1 MFLTMSVPAN
11 LFQKKSCV
19 VVSGASRGLGECIS
33 LTFAKKFPKGSI
45 FILLSRNGIALENVK
60 AKINSEC
67 PGQICHTKEFDQG
80 IVLPE
85 NFDSLFDSI
94 LQSNN
99 ISFAG
104 LEQAVMVHS
113 AGSLGDITKYC
124 KEMSDPKT
132 IRDCFDVNVVG
143 AILLNSAFLE
153 TFHETAIKKIVVNLS
168 SLAALKPFKSWSL
181 YCSGF

>member
-1 MFLTMSVPAN
+1 MFLTMSVPSN
-11 LFQKKSCV
+11 LFQKKTFV
-19 VVSGASRGLGECIS
+19 VVSGSSLGLGECIS
-33 LTFAKKFPKGSI
+33 LTFGKKFPKGSV
-45 FILLSRNGIALENVK
+45 FILLSRDGKALEKVK
-60 AKINSEC
+60 ARINSDC

-94 LQSNN
+94 LQS
-99 ISFAG
+99 SSLSLAG

-124 KEMSDPKT
+124 KEICDPET

-143 AILLNSAFLE
+143 AILINSAFLK
-153 TFHETAIKKIVVNLS
+153 TFHEAAIKKIIVNVS
-168 SLAALKPFKSWSL
+168 SLAALQPFKSWSL
-181 YCSGF
+181 YCSGL